1 MKKSVVVTLVS
12 LLVLAIAVSVS
23 AATNTSPSGKF
34 QPFAC
39 GAATLTDAQKQELA
53 PFFNQMNDL
62 RKQMLENRKQ
72 VIQKQVSFGV
82 LTQEQADQHIA
93 FMQQRME
100 NGPGSGMMGKGPGWG
115 KGQGMM
121 RGGPGSAS
129 CPGWQQ
135 QQPVNK

>member
-1 MKKSVVVTLVS
+1 MKKSIVVTLVS
-12 LLVLAIAVSVS
+12 LVVLAIAVSVVS
-23 AATNTSPSGKF
+23 AATTTPPVGKF

-39 GAATLTDAQKQELA
+39 GATALTDAQKQELT
-53 PFFNQMNDL
+53 PLVNQMNDL
-62 RKQMLENRKQ
+62 RKQMFENRKQ

-100 NGPGSGMMGKGPGWG
+100 NGFGSGMMGKGPGWG
-115 KGQGMM
+115 RGQGMK
-121 RGGPGSAS
+121 RGGPGAAT

-135 QQPVNK
+135 QTENK